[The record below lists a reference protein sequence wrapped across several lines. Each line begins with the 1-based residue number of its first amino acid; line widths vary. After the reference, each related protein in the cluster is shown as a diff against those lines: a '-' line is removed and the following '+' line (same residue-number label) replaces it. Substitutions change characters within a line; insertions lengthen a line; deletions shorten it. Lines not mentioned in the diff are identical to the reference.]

1 MASDLHVWFN
11 NHAGGFTVGPT
22 TSVPAPGQ
30 LTVGDFDGDGMA
42 DLAITAWNS
51 NYLYFGDNTGHFTAV
66 NATTPHLPQV
76 YPMDIDGDGKSDMV
90 GVGVGGSKG
99 QTDKVYHDEW

>member
-1 MASDLHVWFN
+1 MTDVMDMVVGDFNHDGYPDIAFVTMASDLHVWFN

-76 YPMDIDGDGKSDMV
+76 YP
-90 GVGVGGSKG
+90 
-99 QTDKVYHDEW
+99 